1 MSRESESE
9 DITFKFRKVYTEFGD
24 VNTVIDIFVGDEEVV
39 YGART
44 LSEAIEQFDYE
55 DYEL

>member
-9 DITFKFRKVYTEFGD
+9 DITFKLRKVYTESGA
-24 VNTVIDIFVGDEEVV
+24 VNTVIDVYIGDEEIV

-44 LSEAIEQFDYE
+44 LAEAIEEFDYE
-55 DYEL
+55 L